1 MSTILIKDSLRAS
14 VEAASGGAQTVLYTA
29 KGQPTFMN
37 IIQKYDMS
45 TIGSSF
51 VGTHPAFIIDGVEK
65 SQLFIGTYEGVVRN
79 GELLSLPNQSFAQI
93 SFQAGISA
101 CLSNGAGHHLMTC
114 AEWAAV
120 ALPVFKSGVM
130 PKGNS
135 YYGRSATDATQHG
148 RRADGLSPNAGVTT
162 GNPWILTGSG
172 PLSFRHNNKYNGI
185 SDLVGNARTMLT
197 GVRIVYGEIQVIPNN
212 NGALSTIDLTAA
224 SSEWRAIDG
233 RTGDLI
239 VPNGSGTTPYSVRF
253 GNVGSTDPYTLVGGS
268 FRYLGQASSAY
279 PVSEAALNR
288 LKILDLF
295 PIDQTAASIG
305 GYQLILSSADGII
318 SRGGHYADGA
328 GQESIHSIRLGDN
341 RSTPSV
347 YNGVRPA
354 YYQP

>member
-45 TIGSSF
+45 TIDSSF

-93 SFQAGISA
+93 SLQAGISA

-114 AEWAAV
+114 AEWGAV
-120 ALPVFKSGVM
+120 ALPVFKSGVL

-148 RRADGLSPNAGVTT
+148 RRADGLSPNDGITT
-162 GNPWILTGSG
+162 GKPFILSGSG
-172 PLSFRHNNKYNGI
+172 PLSFRHDNKYNGI
-185 SDLVGNARTMLT
+185 SDLVGNGRTMLA
-197 GVRIVYGEIQVIPNN
+197 GVRIVYGEIQIIPNN
-212 NGALSTIDLTAA
+212 NAALSTIDQTVG

-239 VPNGSGTTPYSVRF
+239 VPNGSGNTPYAVRF
-253 GNVGSTDPYTLVGGS
+253 GNVGSTDQYTLIGGS
-268 FRYLGQASSAY
+268 FRYLGQASSVY
-279 PVSEAALNR
+279 PVSEVALKR

-295 PIDQTAASIG
+295 PIDQTEASIG
-305 GYQLILSSADGII
+305 GYQVVLSAADGVIA
-318 SRGGHYADGA
+318 RGGHYADGA
-328 GQESIHSIRLGDN
+328 ASESVHSMRLGDSP
-341 RSTPSV
+341 STSSI